1 MLDLK
6 QKSLPNALEARGQA
20 FLLNT
25 DFRVWLDYPRLIT
38 EDPGAFFADWAPI
51 FTQEVADQLD
61 LFYNPPRDV
70 PRGSGSGA
78 PLVDWEVDADL
89 IYAAFL
95 QAYGIDLL
103 TADLHWHKFKS
114 LFDALPDDTLMVKV
128 IRWRSYK
135 GSDKD
140 MLELKNTWALPE
152 KLTEEEQQAV
162 DEFNELFG

>member
-6 QKSLPNALEARGQA
+6 QKSLPNALEACGQV

-51 FTQEVADQLD
+51 LTLEVVNQLD

-70 PRGSGSGA
+70 PRSSGSGA

-89 IYAAFL
+89 I
-95 QAYGIDLL
+95 
-103 TADLHWHKFKS
+103 
-114 LFDALPDDTLMVKV
+114 
-128 IRWRSYK
+128 
-135 GSDKD
+135 
-140 MLELKNTWALPE
+140 
-152 KLTEEEQQAV
+152 
-162 DEFNELFG
+162 

>member
-6 QKSLPNALEARGQA
+6 QKSLPNALEACGQA

-25 DFRVWLDYPRLIT
+25 DFRVWLNYPRLIT

-51 FTQEVADQLD
+51 LTLEVVNQLD

-70 PRGSGSGA
+70 PRSSGSGA

-89 IYAAFL
+89 IYAAFQ
-95 QAYGIDLL
+95 QAYGVDLL
-103 TADLHWHKFKS
+103 TADLHWHKFKA

-128 IRWRSYK
+128 IQWRGYK

-152 KLTEEEQQAV
+152 KLTEEEQQAM

>member
-6 QKSLPNALEARGQA
+6 QKSLPNALEACGQA

-51 FTQEVADQLD
+51 LTLEVVNQLN

-70 PRGSGSGA
+70 PRSSGSGA

-89 IYAAFL
+89 IYAAFQ
-95 QAYGIDLL
+95 QAYGVDLL
-103 TADLHWHKFKS
+103 TADLHWHKFKA

-128 IRWRSYK
+128 IQWRGYK

-152 KLTEEEQQAV
+152 KLTEEEQQAM

>member
-6 QKSLPNALEARGQA
+6 QKSLPNALEACGQA

-61 LFYNPPRDV
+61 LFYNPLGEV
-70 PRGSGSGA
+70 PRSFGSA
-78 PLVDWEVDADL
+78 VPLVDWEVDADL

-103 TADLHWHKFKS
+103 TADLHWHRFRA

-128 IRWRSYK
+128 IQWRGYK

-140 MLELKNTWALPE
+140 MLELKNIWALPE
-152 KLTEEEQQAV
+152 RLTEEEQQAV

>member
-6 QKSLPNALEARGQA
+6 QKSLPNALEACGQA

-51 FTQEVADQLD
+51 LTLEVVNQLD

-70 PRGSGSGA
+70 PRSSGSGA

-89 IYAAFL
+89 IYAAFQ
-95 QAYGIDLL
+95 QAYGVDLL
-103 TADLHWHKFKS
+103 TADLHWHKFKA

-128 IRWRSYK
+128 IQWRGYK

-152 KLTEEEQQAV
+152 KLTEEEQQAM

>member
-6 QKSLPNALEARGQA
+6 QKSLPNALEACGQV

-51 FTQEVADQLD
+51 LTLEVVNQLD

-70 PRGSGSGA
+70 PRSSGSGA

-89 IYAAFL
+89 IYAAFQ
-95 QAYGIDLL
+95 QAYGVDLL
-103 TADLHWHKFKS
+103 TADLHWHKFKA

-128 IRWRSYK
+128 IQWRGYK

-152 KLTEEEQQAV
+152 KLTEEEQQAM

>member
-38 EDPGAFFADWAPI
+38 EDPGSLFTDWAPI

-61 LFYNPPRDV
+61 LFYNPPREV
-70 PRGSGSGA
+70 PRGSGSNA
-78 PLVDWEVDADL
+78 PLVDWEADADL

-103 TADLHWHKFKS
+103 TADLHWHKFRA

-140 MLELKNTWALPE
+140 ILERKNTWALPE

>member
-6 QKSLPNALEARGQA
+6 MKGLPNAIAAHGQA

-25 DFRVWLDYPRLIT
+25 DFRVWLDYPRLIA
-38 EDPGAFFADWAPI
+38 EDLGSLFADSTPI
-51 FTQEVADQLD
+51 LTLEVADQLD
-61 LFYNPPRDV
+61 VFYNPPKDV

-78 PLVDWEVDADL
+78 PVVDWEIDADL
-89 IYAAFL
+89 IYAAFR

-103 TADLHWHKFKS
+103 VADLHWHEFKA
-114 LFDALPDDTLMVKV
+114 LFDALPDDTLMVRV
-128 IRWRSYK
+128 IQWRSYK